1 MHVTQGWIQSGHASN
16 AGIVMAVVLIAVLVA
31 VTLGHLAPELGRLRR
46 YGWVGA
52 WLAWLAARPQVGR
65 LWRGEA
71 GLLLSLL
78 PPLLAVLLVQTLL
91 GGTLYGLAAFL
102 FAVAVLFYCWGPR
115 DLDVD
120 VEAIRQAPDQ
130 ATRRAAAQALSP
142 HPGRVD
148 IPLQGSAL
156 IHAVFSAS
164 IRRWFGVLFWFLL
177 LGPLGAA
184 LYRLTQL
191 LAESQP
197 ADGPLP
203 LAQTTAAQRL
213 LAILD
218 WPVAQLMTLA
228 LALVADFDAV
238 RSAWQQWHQDRGSW
252 FALDNGF
259 LLAAARASVTSVN
272 EDHEDEEIE
281 GVPPELGEAMRRVWR
296 ILIVWLTVLAL
307 LVLAGWVA

>member
-1 MHVTQGWIQSGHASN
+1 
-16 AGIVMAVVLIAVLVA
+16 MAVVLIAVLVA
-31 VTLGHLAPELGRLRR
+31 LTLGHLAPELGRLRR
-46 YGWVGA
+46 YGWIGHWLD
-52 WLAWLAARPQVGR
+52 WLATRPKLGR
-65 LWRGEA
+65 LWRGEG
-71 GLLLSLL
+71 GLLLSLA
-78 PPLLAVLLVQTLL
+78 PPLLIVLLVQTLL
-91 GGTLYGLAAFL
+91 GGSLYGLAAFL
-102 FAVAVLFYCWGPR
+102 FAVALLFYCWGPR

-130 ATRRAAAQALSP
+130 AARRAAAQALSP
-142 HPGRVD
+142 HAGRVD

-156 IHAVFSAS
+156 IHAVFSAA

-191 LAESQP
+191 LAEAQP
-197 ADGPLP
+197 ANGPLP
-203 LAQTTAAQRL
+203 LAQTNAAQRL

-218 WPVAQLMTLA
+218 WPVAHLMTLA

-238 RSAWQQWHQDRGSW
+238 RVAWQQWHHDRGSW

-259 LLAAARASVTSVN
+259 LLAAARASVASTR
-272 EDHEDEEIE
+272 EDHEEEEIE

>member
-1 MHVTQGWIQSGHASN
+1 V
-16 AGIVMAVVLIAVLVA
+16 IVMAVVLISVLVA
-31 VTLGHLAPELGRLRR
+31 LTLGHLAPELGRLRR
-46 YGWVGA
+46 YGWIGA
-52 WLAWLAARPQVGR
+52 WLEWLATRPQLSR
-65 LWRGEA
+65 IWSGEA

-78 PPLLAVLLVQTLL
+78 PLLLLVLLVQTLL
-91 GGTLYGLAAFL
+91 GSVLYGLGAFL
-102 FAVAVLFYCWGPR
+102 FAVVVLFYCWGPR
-115 DLDVD
+115 DLDLD

-130 ATRRAAAQALSP
+130 PARRAAAQALSP

-164 IRRWFGVLFWFLL
+164 IRRWFGVLLWFLL

-191 LAESQP
+191 LAEAQP
-197 ADGPLP
+197 ADGPLSA
-203 LAQTTAAQRL
+203 AQAGAAQRL

-238 RSAWQQWHQDRGSW
+238 RRAWAHWHEERGAW
-252 FALDNGF
+252 FILDNGF
-259 LLAAARASVTSVN
+259 LLAAARASVASDN
-272 EDHEDEEIE
+272 EDHEEEAVE

>member
-1 MHVTQGWIQSGHASN
+1 
-16 AGIVMAVVLIAVLVA
+16 MAVVLIAVLVA
-31 VTLGHLAPELGRLRR
+31 LTLGHLAPELGRLRR
-46 YGWVGA
+46 YGWIRH
-52 WLAWLAARPQVGR
+52 WLDWLAARPQLGR
-65 LWRGEA
+65 LWRGEG
-71 GLLLSLL
+71 GLLLSLV
-78 PPLLAVLLVQTLL
+78 PPLLIVLLVQTLL
-91 GGTLYGLAAFL
+91 GGSLYGLAAFL
-102 FAVAVLFYCWGPR
+102 FAVVVLFYCWGPR
-115 DLDVD
+115 DLDLD

-130 ATRRAAAQALSP
+130 VARRAAAQALSP

-156 IHAVFSAS
+156 IHAVFSAG

-191 LAESQP
+191 LAEAQP

-203 LAQTTAAQRL
+203 LAQCNAAQRL

-218 WPVAQLMTLA
+218 WPVAHLMTLA

-238 RSAWQQWHQDRGSW
+238 RGAWQQWHRDRGSW

-259 LLAAARASVTSVN
+259 LLAAARASVASTR
-272 EDHEDEEIE
+272 EDHEEEEVE

-296 ILIVWLTVLAL
+296 VLIVWLTVLAV
-307 LVLAGWVA
+307 LVLVGWVA